1 MVYEEEQM
9 RSRVQALIHREGITQ
24 ITFAN
29 RIERQQSNVSQILTG
44 QRHIPRSFVA
54 EILKAFPK
62 VRKNW
67 LLFGDGPMYEGDE
80 SLSDVLHQDTRPRL
94 PKSVSGG
101 HLTDYYDGEKRYL
114 CQEQDIVTQFQDYDF
129 SMILKNHFMSPKY
142 DRGDELFFKKVTIL
156 EWGNDYLLD
165 TFEGPKFKKVY
176 DAGECFRCVSYDT
189 EEYPEFLVPKNM
201 VYGYY
206 RLVGVLRIL

>member
-67 LLFGDGPMYEGDE
+67 LLFGDGQMYEGDE